1 MPEDKIEC
9 GSFTVISIGYL
20 FVYKNKYHLQLYL
33 ENYAY
38 KVANKQ
44 ITDFLGNNLFK
55 KQILYYDAV

>member
-33 ENYAY
+33 DNYAY
-38 KVANKQ
+38 KVANRQ

-55 KQILYYDAV
+55 K